1 MWLKSIVHLRKKWK
15 ILFEPTWEI
24 SFRKFWGLFYSF
36 EIKGQL
42 YKFLKQRF
50 VHQWCIFLNIYFCFI
65 DYVKA
70 FVWITKNYGKFFFFF
85 RLLICL
91 FFYGRIIALQNYV
104 VFNKRNWILIQP
116 KLLYTVLGGWR
127 EGFTVCDVCVWC
139 VCVMCVCDVC
149 VCVCVC
155 LEGWWLTEGKED
167 LSICL
172 LSNWCFGPW

>member
-1 MWLKSIVHLRKKWK
+1 MVQLSHLYMTIGKTIALTIRTFIVKLFVCVCVCVLVTVGIVMWLKSIVHLRKKWK

-24 SFRKFWGLFYSF
+24 SFRKFWGLLYSF

-70 FVWITKNYGKFFFFF
+70 FVWITTNYGKFFFFF

-104 VFNKRNWILIQP
+104 VFCQTTTWISHRYTYMPFLL
-116 KLLYTVLGGWR
+116 KLPPFSLPILP
-127 EGFTVCDVCVWC
+127 
-139 VCVMCVCDVC
+139 
-149 VCVCVC
+149 
-155 LEGWWLTEGKED
+155 L
-167 LSICL
+167 
-172 LSNWCFGPW
+172 